1 MRTRIKDDRGNS
13 YQRNSD
19 YSPTGVLTGT
29 TLYTSASKSDGS
41 RDAITDQ
48 PMQNFAVRFGRGE
61 IMMNPVTISHD
72 RRECN
77 ETVYTFGP
85 HPSWGTRIIQ
95 GKLACQW
102 SIPATRPAW
111 FDTRVEMAK
120 SRTLVKAHAKI
131 EKEDF
136 QGLVTF
142 AEAKKTVSML
152 RSPFATSLGLITQ
165 IERRT
170 LELVKDRS
178 LAKDLARDLRRDGL
192 PSTVQELK
200 KRRRT
205 VKDLR
210 ADATDLHKA
219 FDAAWLEGRFGWRPT
234 LREISQAIETL
245 VKATDAHDAW
255 LRPLRKVV
263 RASEDVV
270 WSPGHGDVPELYD
283 SPIQPGL
290 THTVKMARFS
300 EHVTKVASG
309 VLYEI
314 YDENWGYAARKQWGL
329 TLSAVPAAAWEL
341 VPLSFVADRFA
352 LIGDW
357 IESMNPKPGV
367 RILGSWT
374 TTVEKQFNRHDILE
388 AKIAVATVPATTYT
402 QRGGRYREDIQVITR
417 KVNPLL
423 PILPPLNGR
432 ALNLAQNLDHLALI
446 TQRLYGFLALRK
458 L

>member
-1 MRTRIKDDRGNS
+1 M
-13 YQRNSD
+13 
-19 YSPTGVLTGT
+19 
-29 TLYTSASKSDGS
+29 A
-41 RDAITDQ
+41 
-48 PMQNFAVRFGRGE
+48 NFAVRFGRGE

-85 HPSWGTRIIQ
+85 HPSWGTRVIQ

-102 SIPATRPAW
+102 CIPATRPAW
-111 FDTRVEMAK
+111 FDTRVTMAK
-120 SRTLVKAHAKI
+120 SRTIVKAHAKI

-136 QGLVTF
+136 QGLVTL
-142 AEAKKTVSML
+142 AEANKTLRML
-152 RSPFATSLGLITQ
+152 KSPFATTLGLITQ
-165 IERRT
+165 INRRT
-170 LELVKDRS
+170 LEKVKDQS

-192 PSTVQELK
+192 PSSVQELK

-205 VKDLR
+205 VTDVR
-210 ADATDLHKA
+210 QDINDLHQA
-219 FDAAWLEGRFGWRPT
+219 FDAAWLEARFGWRPT
-234 LREISQAIETL
+234 LFEIKLAFE
-245 VKATDAHDAW
+245 AWGNRNDAHDAW
-255 LRPLRKVV
+255 QRPIRKVV

-270 WSPGHGDVPELYD
+270 WAPGDGDVPELYD

-290 THTVKMARFS
+290 THPVKMARFS

-329 TLSAVPAAAWEL
+329 TLSAIPSAAWEL

-352 LIGDW
+352 LIGSW
-357 IESMNPKPGV
+357 LEAMNPKPGV

-388 AKIAVATVPATTYT
+388 AKIAVATAPATTYT
-402 QRGGRYREDIQVITR
+402 QSGGRYREDIQVVTR
-417 KVNPLL
+417 QVNPLL
-423 PILPPLNGR
+423 PILPPLNG
-432 ALNLAQNLDHLALI
+432 AGLQLAQHVDHLALI
-446 TQRLYGFLALRK
+446 TQRLNGFLALKRK
-458 L
+458 F